1 MENNNKQHSS
11 NFGTAFVIGLLVGVG
26 LALLFATKRGRKL
39 LRMFTEEGMDN
50 IPALKKYFHSAVDE
64 FSEDEAASNP
74 SASSGQGAVDS
85 DYIEEKIRVA
95 DMPRSHTT
103 RIHVDEEP
111 ERQAEQKENG
121 SVKKHSPVKR
131 FFRGVPKKN

>member
-11 NFGTAFVIGLLVGVG
+11 SFGTAFVIGVLVGVG
-26 LALLFATKRGRKL
+26 LTLLFATKRGRKF
-39 LRMFTEEGMDN
+39 LRTFAEEGVEN

-64 FSEDEAASNP
+64 FSENDEDL
-74 SASSGQGAVDS
+74 GD
-85 DYIEEKIRVA
+85 DYIEEKKHVA
-95 DMPRSHTT
+95 DVPQAHTT

-111 ERQAEQKENG
+111 ERQAEQRENG
-121 SVKKHSPVKR
+121 SVKKHSSIKR